1 MQVIVIGGG
10 PAGMMAAGMAASYGA
25 NVCLAEKNSQL
36 GRKLRITG
44 KGRCNLTN
52 ACSHEDLIA
61 NVVVNASFMHSAF
74 RGFSNWDLMA
84 FMEEQG
90 VRLKTERGNRVFPES
105 DDARDIINAL
115 KTWILEKGV
124 KVVEAKADRLLVKDG
139 RVRGVYFGDKCIAA
153 DCVVLATGGV
163 SYPQTGSTGDG
174 YAMSQKIGHTVI
186 EPKPSLVPLVC
197 KEHYDLAGLS
207 LKNVELS
214 VFAGEELV
222 FKEFGEMLFT
232 HDGISGPLVLSASAH
247 MREKA
252 SYTASIDL
260 KPALS
265 DEMLDKRLL
274 RDLEKYAKKDF
285 IHALD
290 DLLPKRL
297 IETVIAKTGL
307 SPRKKAGLLT
317 KAERHTV
324 LNVLKHFTLH
334 VTGFR
339 PIAEAIV
346 TSGGVKTAEIDP
358 KTMESKACK
367 GLYFAGEIIDVDA
380 YTGGFNLQIAF
391 STGYAAG
398 VAIGK
403 KEDSK

>member
-1 MQVIVIGGG
+1 
-10 PAGMMAAGMAASYGA
+10 
-25 NVCLAEKNSQL
+25 
-36 GRKLRITG
+36 
-44 KGRCNLTN
+44 
-52 ACSHEDLIA
+52 
-61 NVVVNASFMHSAF
+61 
-74 RGFSNWDLMA
+74 
-84 FMEEQG
+84 MEERG
-90 VRLKTERGNRVFPES
+90 VKLKTERGNRVFPES
-105 DDARDIINAL
+105 DDARDIISAL
-115 KTWILEKGV
+115 KKWILEKGV
-124 KVVEAKADRLLVKDG
+124 KIVEAKADRLLIKDG
-139 RVRGVYFGDKCIAA
+139 RVRGVYFGSKCIAA

-174 YAMSQKIGHTVI
+174 YAMAQKAGHRVI

-197 KEHYDLAGLS
+197 EEKYDLAGLS
-207 LKNVELS
+207 LKNIELS
-214 VFAGEELV
+214 VFAGEKLV

-247 MREKA
+247 MREKTA
-252 SYTASIDL
+252 YTVSIDL

-274 RDLEKYAKKDF
+274 RDFEKYAKKDF
-285 IHALD
+285 LHALD

-297 IETVIAKTGL
+297 IDTVIEKTGL
-307 SPRKKAGLLT
+307 SPRKKTGLLT
-317 KAERHTV
+317 KEERHAV
-324 LNVLKHFTLH
+324 LDALKRFTMH

-358 KTMESKACK
+358 KTMESKLCK

-398 VAIGK
+398 TAIGRMEALK
-403 KEDSK
+403 